1 LHDVLDILL
10 GVLLAIAL
18 MRVQR
23 DLYLVGMS
31 LKQSLRTLTNESTI
45 GGKNGDEPL
54 VLCHQDEVL
63 QMLVHQRFAH
73 QMKV

>member
-1 LHDVLDILL
+1 
-10 GVLLAIAL
+10 
-18 MRVQR
+18 VQR

-31 LKQSLRTLTNESTI
+31 FKQSLRTLTSESSI